1 MARIASEDKSRSLR
15 AENYTTPEN
24 GAYAVR
30 IKNPV
35 IGAFDSEGTYKL
47 DEPSVVPPV
56 TSPEHKGVHMRRK

>member
-24 GAYAVR
+24 G
-30 IKNPV
+30 PC
-35 IGAFDSEGTYKL
+35 AFDSVGTYKL

-56 TSPEHKGVHMRRK
+56 TSPEHKGVRMWRK